1 MAKEFSLKN
10 TALSMKRAK
19 VEMHKP
25 GYKFSVE
32 KRIEVISTWLALGNL
47 RQTAVLCGV
56 SYDLCC
62 KWRVQPWWQQ
72 MQAEIEAA
80 RKHKVDNKLNKIVDK
95 ALGAIEDRLDHGDYV
110 YNQKSGEVSR
120 KPVSIKEARG
130 VANDLMQRQV
140 ALSKLEIE
148 TQHVSSNNSVKDQI
162 ALLAEEF
169 AKFNTKRTIEVVPK
183 ENSHT
188 VHEERPQDGE
198 DGQGY
203 TARKRA
209 VQFSTGANQS
219 THGTQPSTSGYGEGG
234 ESYEGGWEGRGPQ
247 DSSEQGWD
255 EREDQL
261 EGYEPSE
268 QQKLFEEFQL
278 QSEKSAE

>member
-62 KWRVQPWWQQ
+62 KWKVQPWWAQV
-72 MQAEIEAA
+72 QAEIEAA
-80 RKHKVDNKLNKIVDK
+80 RKHKTDNKLNKIVDK

-169 AKFNTKRTIEVVPK
+169 AKFNTKRTIEVVPQ
-183 ENSHT
+183 ET
-188 VHEERPQDGE
+188 TDALHEERKARLQAGE
-198 DGQGY
+198 
-203 TARKRA
+203 RA
-209 VQFSTGANQS
+209 VQQQASPSQGA
-219 THGTQPSTSGYGEGG
+219 HGTQPSTSSYGEGG
-234 ESYEGGWEGRGPQ
+234 ESDEGGWEGRGPQ

-255 EREDQL
+255 ECEDQL

-268 QQKLFEEFQL
+268 QQKLLSEWEL